1 MAQPPK
7 HEPSKPAGIPAKGHQ
22 KPAEAL
28 KSPETVLGRD
38 ADVKNAL
45 FGVQTPRIHT
55 PLNDLPSRGGELIDL
70 ASSLKVDLM
79 EWQKFALIHTHK
91 VKPDGRWATPVNTI
105 VVARQQGKSFLQ
117 LIRIMGGL
125 FLWDEKLQ
133 IGSAHR
139 LSTSLEQFRAMVQ
152 MIEGNDNLA
161 KQVKKI
167 RWQHGGEEIETMT
180 GNRFIVRAGGS
191 AARGVS
197 RPSTIH
203 LDELREMTDI
213 ESFASLR
220 YTLMAAANPMVMAY
234 TNAGD
239 SSSVVLN
246 GFRDRALASI
256 AGVDDDIGYF
266 EWSAPTD
273 EISVENARHSNPSM
287 GYLFHPD
294 NIKSVLN
301 DPPDVVMTE
310 VLCRWV
316 VAINS
321 AVDSAAWGNCLD
333 KAADLDPDKLT
344 WLAIDLSPDRRH
356 ASLVGAQKLGDEK
369 FVVKLLHTWTN
380 ELQLDD
386 KAIANELADYARKY
400 PTEYVLYSRKTSGAV
415 AARLAPAGI
424 PVFDMDNAYPQAC
437 DEMLSAINSGRLKHR
452 GQSQLSEEVLAAV
465 QLRRGDGGWIIGRRA
480 SKSVVC
486 GAVAVSL
493 VTHFATRPENDLD
506 IMVG

>member
-1 MAQPPK
+1 MTEK
-7 HEPSKPAGIPAKGHQ
+7 VIEGHQ
-22 KPAEAL
+22 TTQEGL
-28 KSPETVLGRD
+28 NRLETVLGRD
-38 ADVKNAL
+38 TEPVIPL

-70 ASSLKVDLM
+70 ASDLKVDLM
-79 EWQKFALIHTHK
+79 DWQKFALIHSHK

-105 VVARQQGKSFLQ
+105 VVARQNGKSFLQ
-117 LIRIMGGL
+117 LIRILGGL

-220 YTLMAAANPMVMAY
+220 YTLMAATNPMVMAY

-246 GFRDRALASI
+246 QFRDRALASI
-256 AGVDDDIGYF
+256 AGVEDDIGYF

-287 GYLFHPD
+287 GTLIHAD

-321 AVDSAAWGNCLD
+321 AVDSASWGNCLD

-356 ASLVGAQKLGDEK
+356 ASLVGAQKLGDDT
-369 FVVKLLHTWTN
+369 FVVKLLHTWAN

-386 KAIANELADYARKY
+386 KAIANELADYARRY
-400 PTEYVLYSRKTSGAV
+400 PTEYVLHSRKTSGAV

-424 PVFDMDNAYPQAC
+424 PIFDMDGAYPQAC

-452 GQSQLSEEVLAAV
+452 GQAQLSEEVLAAV
-465 QLRRGDGGWIIGRRA
+465 QLRRGDGGWVIGRRA
-480 SKSVVC
+480 SQSVVC
-486 GAVAVSL
+486 GAVAVAL
-493 VTHFATRPENDLD
+493 VTHFATRPDNDLD

>member
-1 MAQPPK
+1 M
-7 HEPSKPAGIPAKGHQ
+7 GI
-22 KPAEAL
+22 
-28 KSPETVLGRD
+28 S
-38 ADVKNAL
+38 
-45 FGVQTPRIHT
+45 TPRIHT

-70 ASSLKVDLM
+70 AADLGIELM
-79 EWQKFALIHTHK
+79 DWQKFALINTHK
-91 VKPDGRWATPVNTI
+91 IKPDGRWASPINCI
-105 VVARQQGKSFLQ
+105 VVARQNGKSFLQ
-117 LIRIMGGL
+117 QIRILGGL
-125 FLWDEKLQ
+125 FLWDEQLQ

-152 MIEGNDNLA
+152 IIEANDSLA

-167 RWQHGGEEIETMT
+167 RWQHGGEEIETMKGT
-180 GNRFIVRAGGS
+180 RFIVRAGGS

-220 YTLMAAANPMVMAY
+220 YTLMAASNPLVMAY

-239 SSSVVLN
+239 HSSVVLN
-246 GFRDRALASI
+246 DFRNRALARI
-256 AGVDDDIGYF
+256 AGADDEIGYF

-273 EISVENARHSNPSM
+273 EISVENARYSNPAM
-287 GYLFHPD
+287 GITIHPD

-301 DPPDVVMTE
+301 DPADVVMTE

-316 VAINS
+316 VAISS
-321 AVDSAAWGNCLD
+321 AVDATSWGNCMD
-333 KAADLDPDKLT
+333 KTVDLDPEKLT
-344 WLAIDLSPDRRH
+344 WLAVDLSPDRKH
-356 ASLVGAQKLGDEK
+356 ASLVGAQKLGDEN
-369 FVVKLLHTWTN
+369 FVVKLLHTWSN

-386 KAIANELADYARKY
+386 KAIANDLADYARKY
-400 PTEYVLYSRKTSGAV
+400 STEYVLYSRKTSAAV

-424 PVFDMDNAYPQAC
+424 AVFDMDSYYPQAC

-452 GQSQLSEEVLAAV
+452 GQSQLTEEMLSAV
-465 QLRRGDGGWIIGRRA
+465 QLRRGDGGWVIGRRA
-480 SKSVVC
+480 SQAVVC
-486 GAVAVSL
+486 GSVAVAL
-493 VTHFATRPENDLD
+493 ATHFATRPENDLD

>member
-1 MAQPPK
+1 MRTT
-7 HEPSKPAGIPAKGHQ
+7 EKPLKGHQ
-22 KPAEAL
+22 MPLEAL
-28 KSPETVLGRD
+28 NSPQSVLGRD
-38 ADVKNAL
+38 AEPKNPL
-45 FGVQTPRIHT
+45 IGVQTPRIHT

-70 ASSLKVDLM
+70 ATSLGIDLM

-91 VKPDGRWATPVNTI
+91 VKPDGRWASPVNTI
-105 VVARQQGKSFLQ
+105 VVARQNGKSFLQ
-117 LIRIMGGL
+117 LIRILGGL
-125 FLWDEKLQ
+125 FLWDENLQ

-152 MIEGNDNLA
+152 IIEKNDSLA

-167 RWQHGGEEIETMT
+167 RWQHGGEEIETIT

-220 YTLMAAANPMVMAY
+220 YTLMAATNPMVMAY

-239 SSSVVLN
+239 SSSIVLN
-246 GFRDRALASI
+246 QFRQRAIASI
-256 AGVDDDIGYF
+256 SGVADDIGYF

-287 GYLFHPD
+287 GRLIHED
-294 NIKSVLN
+294 NIRSVLN

-321 AVDSAAWGNCLD
+321 AVDATSWGNCLD
-333 KAADLDPDKLT
+333 KSADLDIDKLT
-344 WLAIDLSPDRRH
+344 WLAIDLSPDRKH
-356 ASLVGAQKLGDEK
+356 ASLVGAQKIGGEE
-369 FVVKLLHTWTN
+369 FVVKLLHTWQN
-380 ELQLDD
+380 DLQLDD
-386 KAIANELADYARKY
+386 KAIANDLADYARKY
-400 PTEYVLYSRKTSGAV
+400 PTEYVLYSRKTSAAV

-424 PVFDMDNAYPQAC
+424 PIFDMDGVYPQAC

-452 GQSQLSEEVLAAV
+452 GQSQLTEEMLSAV
-465 QLRRGDGGWIIGRRA
+465 QLRRGDGGWVIGRRA
-480 SKSVVC
+480 SQAVVC
-486 GAVAVSL
+486 GAVATAL

>member
-1 MAQPPK
+1 MT
-7 HEPSKPAGIPAKGHQ
+7 EPFPNDLNRSTDSTCDRNVLTGI
-22 KPAEAL
+22 
-28 KSPETVLGRD
+28 S
-38 ADVKNAL
+38 
-45 FGVQTPRIHT
+45 TPRIHT

-70 ASSLKVDLM
+70 ASSLKIDLM
-79 EWQKFALIHTHK
+79 EWQKFALINTHK
-91 VKPDGRWATPVNTI
+91 IKPDGRWASPINCI
-105 VVARQQGKSFLQ
+105 VVARQNGKSFLQ
-117 LIRIMGGL
+117 QIRILGGL
-125 FLWDEKLQ
+125 FLWDEQLQ

-152 MIEGNDNLA
+152 IIDGNDDLR

-167 RWQHGGEEIETMT
+167 RWQHGGEEIETLS

-220 YTLMAAANPMVMAY
+220 YTLMAASNPLVMAY

-239 SSSVVLN
+239 HSSVVLN
-246 GFRDRALASI
+246 DFRNRALARI
-256 AGVDDDIGYF
+256 AGAEDEIGYF

-273 EISVENARHSNPSM
+273 EISVENARYSNPAM
-287 GYLFHPD
+287 GITIHPD

-301 DPPDVVMTE
+301 DPADVVMTE

-316 VAINS
+316 VAISS
-321 AVDSAAWGNCLD
+321 AVDAASWGNCVD
-333 KAADLDPDKLT
+333 KISDLDPEKLT
-344 WLAIDLSPDRRH
+344 WLAIDLSPDRKH
-356 ASLVGAQKLGDEK
+356 ASLVGAQKLGDET
-369 FVVKLLHTWTN
+369 FVVKLLHTWSN

-386 KAIANELADYARKY
+386 KAIANDLADYARKY
-400 PTEYVLYSRKTSGAV
+400 STEYVLYSRKTSAAV

-424 PVFDMDNAYPQAC
+424 PVFDMDGFYPQAC

-452 GQSQLSEEVLAAV
+452 GQSQLTEEMLSAV
-465 QLRRGDGGWIIGRRA
+465 QLRRGDGGWVIGRRA
-480 SKSVVC
+480 SQAVVC
-486 GAVAVSL
+486 GAVATAL

>member
-1 MAQPPK
+1 MTEK
-7 HEPSKPAGIPAKGHQ
+7 VLEGHQ
-22 KPAEAL
+22 L
-28 KSPETVLGRD
+28 TQTGLNGLQTVLGRD
-38 ADVKNAL
+38 TEPVIPV

-70 ASSLKVDLM
+70 ASSLGIDLM
-79 EWQKFALIHTHK
+79 DWQKFALIHTHK

-105 VVARQQGKSFLQ
+105 VVARQNGKSFLQ
-117 LIRIMGGL
+117 LIRILGGL
-125 FLWDEKLQ
+125 FLWDENLQ

-152 MIEGNDNLA
+152 IIEKNDSLA

-167 RWQHGGEEIETMT
+167 RWQHGGEEIETLT

-220 YTLMAAANPMVMAY
+220 YTLMAATNPMVMAY

-246 GFRDRALASI
+246 QFRDRALASI
-256 AGVDDDIGYF
+256 AGVEDDIGYF

-287 GYLFHPD
+287 GTLIHAD

-321 AVDSAAWGNCLD
+321 AVDAASWGNCLD
-333 KAADLDPDKLT
+333 KSADLDIDKLT

-356 ASLVGAQKLGDEK
+356 ASLIGAQKIGGEQ
-369 FVVKLLHTWTN
+369 FVVKLLHTWQN
-380 ELQLDD
+380 DLQLDD
-386 KAIANELADYARKY
+386 KAIANDLADYARKY
-400 PTEYVLYSRKTSGAV
+400 PTEYVLYSRKTSAAV

-424 PVFDMDNAYPQAC
+424 PIFDMDGVYPQAC

-452 GQSQLSEEVLAAV
+452 GQAQLSEEVLAAV
-465 QLRRGDGGWIIGRRA
+465 QLRRGDGGWVIGRRA
-480 SKSVVC
+480 SQSVVC
-486 GAVAVSL
+486 GAVAVAL
-493 VTHFATRPENDLD
+493 ATHFATRPENDLD

>member
-1 MAQPPK
+1 MTETIPNDLNRATD
-7 HEPSKPAGIPAKGHQ
+7 STCDKP
-22 KPAEAL
+22 
-28 KSPETVLGRD
+28 VLM
-38 ADVKNAL
+38 
-45 FGVQTPRIHT
+45 GVSTPRIHT

-70 ASSLKVDLM
+70 ASSLKIDLM
-79 EWQKFALIHTHK
+79 EWQKFALINTHK
-91 VKPDGRWATPVNTI
+91 IKPDGRWASPINCI
-105 VVARQQGKSFLQ
+105 VVARQNGKSFLQ
-117 LIRIMGGL
+117 QIRILGGL
-125 FLWDEKLQ
+125 FLWNEQLQ

-152 MIEGNDNLA
+152 IIDGNDDLR

-167 RWQHGGEEIETMT
+167 RWQHGGEEIETIS

-220 YTLMAAANPMVMAY
+220 YTLMAASNPLVMAY

-239 SSSVVLN
+239 HSSVVLN
-246 GFRDRALASI
+246 DFRNRALARI
-256 AGVDDDIGYF
+256 AGAEDEIGYF

-273 EISVENARHSNPSM
+273 EISVENARYSNPAM
-287 GYLFHPD
+287 GITIHPD

-301 DPPDVVMTE
+301 DPADVVMTE

-321 AVDSAAWGNCLD
+321 AVDSASWGNCVD
-333 KAADLDPDKLT
+333 KTADLDPEKLT
-344 WLAIDLSPDRRH
+344 WLAIDLSPDRKH
-356 ASLVGAQKLGDEK
+356 ASLVGAQKLGDET
-369 FVVKLLHTWTN
+369 FVVKLLHTWSN

-386 KAIANELADYARKY
+386 KAIANDLADYARRY
-400 PTEYVLYSRKTSGAV
+400 STEYVLYSRKTSAAV

-424 PVFDMDNAYPQAC
+424 PVFDMDAAYPQSC

-452 GQSQLSEEVLAAV
+452 GQSQLTEEMLSAV
-465 QLRRGDGGWIIGRRA
+465 QLRRGDGGWVIGRRA
-480 SKSVVC
+480 SQAVVC
-486 GAVAVSL
+486 GAVATAL

>member
-1 MAQPPK
+1 MKTTEVAL
-7 HEPSKPAGIPAKGHQ
+7 KGHQ
-22 KPAEAL
+22 MPSEAL
-28 KSPETVLGRD
+28 NSPQTEMGRD
-38 ADVKNAL
+38 TDLENPL

-70 ASSLKVDLM
+70 ATSLGIELM
-79 EWQKFALIHTHK
+79 DWQKFALIHTHK
-91 VKPDGRWATPVNTI
+91 IKPDGRWASPVNTI
-105 VVARQQGKSFLQ
+105 VVARQNGKSFLQ
-117 LIRIMGGL
+117 LVRILGGL
-125 FLWDEKLQ
+125 FLWDENLQ

-152 MIEGNDNLA
+152 IIEKNDSLA

-167 RWQHGGEEIETMT
+167 RWQHGGEEIETIT

-220 YTLMAAANPMVMAY
+220 YTLMAATNPMVMAY

-246 GFRDRALASI
+246 QFRDRALASI
-256 AGVDDDIGYF
+256 AGVADDIGYF

-273 EISVENARHSNPSM
+273 EISVENARHANPSM
-287 GYLFHPD
+287 GRLIHAD

-321 AVDSAAWGNCLD
+321 AVDAASWGNCLD
-333 KAADLDPDKLT
+333 KSIDLDIDKLT
-344 WLAIDLSPDRRH
+344 WLAIDLSPDRKH
-356 ASLVGAQKLGDEK
+356 ASLVGAQKIGGEQ
-369 FVVKLLHTWTN
+369 FVVKLLHTWQN
-380 ELQLDD
+380 DLQLDD
-386 KAIANELADYARKY
+386 KAIANDLADYARKY
-400 PTEYVLYSRKTSGAV
+400 PTEYVLYSRKTSAAV

-424 PVFDMDNAYPQAC
+424 PIFDMDGVYPQAC

-465 QLRRGDGGWIIGRRA
+465 QLRRGDGGWVIGRRA
-480 SKSVVC
+480 SQSVVC
-486 GAVAVSL
+486 AAVAVAL
-493 VTHFATRPENDLD
+493 ATHFATRPENDLD

>member
-1 MAQPPK
+1 MTEK
-7 HEPSKPAGIPAKGHQ
+7 VLEGHQ
-22 KPAEAL
+22 TTQEGL
-28 KSPETVLGRD
+28 NGLQTVLGRD
-38 ADVKNAL
+38 AEVKIPL
-45 FGVQTPRIHT
+45 IGVQTPRIHT
-55 PLNDLPSRGGELIDL
+55 PLNDLPSRGHELIDL
-70 ASSLKVDLM
+70 ATDLKIELM
-79 EWQKFALIHTHK
+79 EWQKFALIHSHK
-91 VKPDGRWATPVNTI
+91 IKPDGRWATPVNTI
-105 VVARQQGKSFLQ
+105 VVARQNGKSFLQ
-117 LIRIMGGL
+117 LIRILGGL

-203 LDELREMTDI
+203 LDELREMNDI

-246 GFRDRALASI
+246 QFRDRALASI
-256 AGVDDDIGYF
+256 AGVEDDIGYF

-273 EISVENARHSNPSM
+273 EISVENARFSNPSM
-287 GYLFHPD
+287 GTLIHAD
-294 NIKSVLN
+294 NVRSVLN

-321 AVDSAAWGNCLD
+321 AVDAAAWGNCLD
-333 KAADLDPDKLT
+333 KSADLDIDKLT

-356 ASLVGAQKLGDEK
+356 ASLVGAQKLGEEK
-369 FVVKLLHTWTN
+369 FVVKLLHTWQN
-380 ELQLDD
+380 DLQLDD
-386 KAIANELADYARKY
+386 KAIANDLADYARKY
-400 PTEYVLYSRKTSGAV
+400 PTEYVLYSRKTSAAV

-424 PVFDMDNAYPQAC
+424 PIFDMDGVYPQAC

-452 GQSQLSEEVLAAV
+452 GQPQLSEEVLSAV
-465 QLRRGDGGWIIGRRA
+465 QLRRGDGGWVIGRRA
-480 SKSVVC
+480 SQSVVT

-493 VTHFATRPENDLD
+493 VSHFATRPENDLD

>member
-1 MAQPPK
+1 MTKTTSNDLETAGVTAGD
-7 HEPSKPAGIPAKGHQ
+7 KP
-22 KPAEAL
+22 
-28 KSPETVLGRD
+28 VLT
-38 ADVKNAL
+38 
-45 FGVQTPRIHT
+45 GVSTPRIHT

-70 ASSLKVDLM
+70 ASSLKIDLM
-79 EWQKFALIHTHK
+79 DWQKFALINTHK
-91 VKPDGRWATPVNTI
+91 IKPDGRWASPINCI
-105 VVARQQGKSFLQ
+105 VVARQNGKSFLQ
-117 LIRIMGGL
+117 QIRILGGL
-125 FLWDEKLQ
+125 FLWDEQLQ

-152 MIEGNDNLA
+152 IIDGNDDLR

-167 RWQHGGEEIETMT
+167 RWQHGGEEIETIS

-220 YTLMAAANPMVMAY
+220 YTLMAASNPLVMAY

-239 SSSVVLN
+239 HSSVVLN
-246 GFRDRALASI
+246 DFRNRALARI
-256 AGVDDDIGYF
+256 AGADDEIGYF

-273 EISVENARHSNPSM
+273 EISVENARYSNPAM
-287 GYLFHPD
+287 GITIHPD

-301 DPPDVVMTE
+301 DPADVVMTE

-316 VAINS
+316 VAISS
-321 AVDSAAWGNCLD
+321 AVDATSWGNCVD
-333 KAADLDPDKLT
+333 KTQDLDPEKIT
-344 WLAIDLSPDRRH
+344 WLAIDLSPDRKH
-356 ASLVGAQKLGDEK
+356 ASLVAAQKLGEEN
-369 FVVKLLHTWTN
+369 FVVKLLHTWSN

-386 KAIANELADYARKY
+386 KAIANDLADYARKY
-400 PTEYVLYSRKTSGAV
+400 STEFVLYSRKTSAAV

-424 PVFDMDNAYPQAC
+424 AVYDMDGFYPQAC

-452 GQSQLSEEVLAAV
+452 GQSQLTEEMLSAV
-465 QLRRGDGGWIIGRRA
+465 QLRRGDGGWVIGRRA
-480 SKSVVC
+480 SQAVVC
-486 GAVAVSL
+486 GAVATAL
-493 VTHFATRPENDLD
+493 VTHFATRPDNDLD

>member
-1 MAQPPK
+1 MT
-7 HEPSKPAGIPAKGHQ
+7 EPFPNDLNRATDSTWDKPVLTGI
-22 KPAEAL
+22 
-28 KSPETVLGRD
+28 S
-38 ADVKNAL
+38 
-45 FGVQTPRIHT
+45 TPRIHT

-70 ASSLKVDLM
+70 ASSLKIDLM
-79 EWQKFALIHTHK
+79 EWQKFALINTHK
-91 VKPDGRWATPVNTI
+91 IKPDGRWASPINCI
-105 VVARQQGKSFLQ
+105 VVARQNGKSFLQ
-117 LIRIMGGL
+117 QIRILGGL
-125 FLWDEKLQ
+125 FLWDEQLQ

-152 MIEGNDNLA
+152 IIDGNDDLR

-167 RWQHGGEEIETMT
+167 RWQHGGEEIETLS

-220 YTLMAAANPMVMAY
+220 YTLMAASNPLVMAY

-239 SSSVVLN
+239 HSSVVLN
-246 GFRDRALASI
+246 DFRNRALARI
-256 AGVDDDIGYF
+256 AGAEDEIGYF

-273 EISVENARHSNPSM
+273 EISVENARYSNPAM
-287 GYLFHPD
+287 GITIHPD

-301 DPPDVVMTE
+301 DPADVVMTE

-316 VAINS
+316 VAISS
-321 AVDSAAWGNCLD
+321 AVDAASWGNCVD
-333 KAADLDPDKLT
+333 KTSDLDPEKLT
-344 WLAIDLSPDRRH
+344 WLAIDLSPDRKH
-356 ASLVGAQKLGDEK
+356 ASLVGAQKLGDET
-369 FVVKLLHTWTN
+369 FVVKLLHTWSN

-386 KAIANELADYARKY
+386 KAIANDLADYARRY
-400 PTEYVLYSRKTSGAV
+400 STEYVLYSRKTSAAV

-424 PVFDMDNAYPQAC
+424 PVFDMDGFYPQAC

-452 GQSQLSEEVLAAV
+452 GQSQLTEEMLSAV
-465 QLRRGDGGWIIGRRA
+465 QLRRGDGGWVIGRRA
-480 SKSVVC
+480 SQAVVC
-486 GAVAVSL
+486 GAVATAL

>member
-1 MAQPPK
+1 MKTTEKA
-7 HEPSKPAGIPAKGHQ
+7 SKGHQ

-70 ASSLKVDLM
+70 ATDLKIDLM

-105 VVARQQGKSFLQ
+105 VVARQNGKSFLQ
-117 LIRIMGGL
+117 LIRILGGL

-246 GFRDRALASI
+246 AFRDRALASI

-287 GYLFHPD
+287 GTLIHAD

-356 ASLVGAQKLGDEK
+356 ASLVGAQKLGNEQ
-369 FVVKLLHTWTN
+369 FVIKLLHTWTN

-465 QLRRGDGGWIIGRRA
+465 QLRRGDGGWVIGRRA
-480 SKSVVC
+480 SQSVVC
-486 GAVAVSL
+486 GAVAVAL

>member
-1 MAQPPK
+1 MIEK
-7 HEPSKPAGIPAKGHQ
+7 VITGHQ
-22 KPAEAL
+22 PTEEAL
-28 KSPETVLGRD
+28 KRLETVLGRD
-38 ADVKNAL
+38 TDHENAL

-55 PLNDLPSRGGELIDL
+55 RLNDLPSRGHELVDL
-70 ASSLKVDLM
+70 ATSLKIELM
-79 EWQKFALIHTHK
+79 EWQKFALINSHK
-91 VKPDGRWATPVNTI
+91 VKPDGRWASPVNCI
-105 VVARQQGKSFLQ
+105 VVARQNGKSFLQ
-117 LIRIMGGL
+117 LIRILGGL
-125 FLWDEKLQ
+125 FLWDENLQ

-152 MIEGNDNLA
+152 IIEANESLA

-167 RWQHGGEEIETMT
+167 RWQHGGEEIETIT

-239 SSSVVLN
+239 SSSIVLN
-246 GFRDRALASI
+246 SFRDRALASI
-256 AGVDDDIGYF
+256 AGVEDEIGYF

-273 EISVENARHSNPSM
+273 EISVENARHANPSM
-287 GYLFHPD
+287 GTLIHAD

-301 DPPDVVMTE
+301 DPADVVMTE

-321 AVDSAAWGNCLD
+321 AVDSASWGNCLD
-333 KAADLDPDKLT
+333 KTVDLDVDKLT

-356 ASLVGAQKLGDEK
+356 ASLVGAQKLGDDN
-369 FVVKLLHTWTN
+369 FIVKLLHTWTN

-400 PTEYVLYSRKTSGAV
+400 PTQYVLYSRKTSGAV

-424 PVFDMDNAYPQAC
+424 AIFDMDGAYPQAC

-465 QLRRGDGGWIIGRRA
+465 QLRRGDGGWVIGRRA
-480 SKSVVC
+480 SQSVVC
-486 GAVAVSL
+486 GAVAVAL
-493 VTHFATRPENDLD
+493 ATHFATRPDNDLD

>member
-1 MAQPPK
+1 MTEKVIEGSQPT
-7 HEPSKPAGIPAKGHQ
+7 EEGSSR
-22 KPAEAL
+22 L
-28 KSPETVLGRD
+28 TTVLGRD
-38 ADVKNAL
+38 TEPL
-45 FGVQTPRIHT
+45 MGISTPRIHT
-55 PLNDLPSRGGELIDL
+55 PLNDLPSRGFELIDL
-70 ASSLKVDLM
+70 AADLKIDLM
-79 EWQKFALIHTHK
+79 PWQKFALEHTHK
-91 VKPDGRWATPVNTI
+91 VKPDGRWASPINCI
-105 VVARQQGKSFLQ
+105 VVARQNGKSFLQ
-117 LIRIMGGL
+117 QIRILGGL
-125 FLWDEKLQ
+125 FLWDEPLQ

-139 LSTSLEQFRAMVQ
+139 LSTSLEQFRSMVQ
-152 MIEGNDNLA
+152 IIEGSDNLA

-167 RWQHGGEEIETMT
+167 RWQHGGEEIETMS

-220 YTLMAAANPMVMAY
+220 YTLMAAQNPLVMAY

-239 SSSVVLN
+239 HSSVVLN
-246 GFRDRALASI
+246 DFRNRALAR
-256 AGVDDDIGYF
+256 IGGAADEIGFF

-273 EISVENARHSNPSM
+273 EISVENARHANPAM
-287 GYLFHPD
+287 GITIHPD

-301 DPPDVVMTE
+301 DPADVVMTE

-316 VAINS
+316 VAISS
-321 AVDSAAWGNCLD
+321 AVDAASWGNCVD
-333 KAADLDPDKLT
+333 KTVDLDPDKLT
-344 WLAIDLSPDRRH
+344 WLAIDLSPDRKH
-356 ASLVGAQKLGDEK
+356 ASLVAAQKLGNEQ
-369 FVVKLLHTWTN
+369 FVVKLLHTWSN

-386 KAIANELADYARKY
+386 KAIANDLADYARRY
-400 PTEYVLYSRKTSGAV
+400 ATEYVLYSRKTSGAV

-424 PVFDMDNAYPQAC
+424 AVFDMDGAYPQAC

-452 GQSQLSEEVLAAV
+452 GQSQLTEEMLSAV
-465 QLRRGDGGWIIGRRA
+465 QLRRGDGGWVIGRRA
-480 SKSVVC
+480 SQAVVC
-486 GAVAVSL
+486 GAVATAL

>member
-1 MAQPPK
+1 MTEK
-7 HEPSKPAGIPAKGHQ
+7 VIEGHQ
-22 KPAEAL
+22 KPADGL
-28 KSPETVLGRD
+28 NRLETVLGRD
-38 ADVKNAL
+38 TEGKNAL
-45 FGVQTPRIHT
+45 IGVQTPRIHT

-70 ASSLKVDLM
+70 ASSLKIDLL

-91 VKPDGRWATPVNTI
+91 VKPDGRWASPVNTI
-105 VVARQQGKSFLQ
+105 VVARQNGKSFLQ
-117 LIRIMGGL
+117 LIRILGGL
-125 FLWDEKLQ
+125 FLWDENLQ

-152 MIEGNDNLA
+152 IIEKNDSLA

-167 RWQHGGEEIETMT
+167 RWQHGGEEIELKSGT
-180 GNRFIVRAGGS
+180 RFIVRAGGS

-203 LDELREMTDI
+203 LDELRQMTDM

-220 YTLMAAANPMVMAY
+220 YTLMAAPNPMVMAY

-239 SSSVVLN
+239 SASVVLN
-246 GFRDRALASI
+246 SFRDRALASI

-273 EISVENARHSNPSM
+273 EISIENARHSNPSM
-287 GYLFHPD
+287 GTLIHAD
-294 NIKSVLN
+294 NVRSVLN

-356 ASLVGAQKLGDEK
+356 ASLCGAQKLGNEQ

-424 PVFDMDNAYPQAC
+424 PVFDMDNAYAQAC

-465 QLRRGDGGWIIGRRA
+465 QLRRGDGGWVIGRRA
-480 SKSVVC
+480 SQSVVC
-486 GAVAVSL
+486 GAVAVAL

>member
-1 MAQPPK
+1 M
-7 HEPSKPAGIPAKGHQ
+7 PS
-22 KPAEAL
+22 EAL
-28 KSPETVLGRD
+28 NSPQTEMGRD
-38 ADVKNAL
+38 TDLENPL

-70 ASSLKVDLM
+70 ATSLGIELM
-79 EWQKFALIHTHK
+79 DWQKFALIHTHK
-91 VKPDGRWATPVNTI
+91 IKPDGRWATPVNTI
-105 VVARQQGKSFLQ
+105 VVARQNGKSFLQ
-117 LIRIMGGL
+117 LIRILGGL
-125 FLWDEKLQ
+125 FLWDENLQ

-152 MIEGNDNLA
+152 IIEKNESLA

-167 RWQHGGEEIETMT
+167 RWQHGGEEIETIT

-220 YTLMAAANPMVMAY
+220 YTLMAATNPMVMAY

-246 GFRDRALASI
+246 QFRDRALASI
-256 AGVDDDIGYF
+256 AGVADDIGYF

-273 EISVENARHSNPSM
+273 EISVENARHANPSM
-287 GYLFHPD
+287 GRLIHAD

-321 AVDSAAWGNCLD
+321 AVDAASWGNCLD
-333 KAADLDPDKLT
+333 KSIDLDIDKLT
-344 WLAIDLSPDRRH
+344 WLAIDLSPDRKH
-356 ASLVGAQKLGDEK
+356 ASLVGAQKIGNEQ
-369 FVVKLLHTWTN
+369 FVVKLLHTWQN
-380 ELQLDD
+380 DLQLDD
-386 KAIANELADYARKY
+386 KAIANDLADYARKY
-400 PTEYVLYSRKTSGAV
+400 PTEYVLYSRKTSAAV

-424 PVFDMDNAYPQAC
+424 PIFDMDGVYPQAC

-465 QLRRGDGGWIIGRRA
+465 QLRRGDGGWVIGRRA
-480 SKSVVC
+480 SQSVVC
-486 GAVAVSL
+486 AAVAVAL
-493 VTHFATRPENDLD
+493 ATHFATRPENDLD

>member
-1 MAQPPK
+1 MTEK
-7 HEPSKPAGIPAKGHQ
+7 VLEGHQ
-22 KPAEAL
+22 PTQTGL
-28 KSPETVLGRD
+28 NGLQTVLGRD
-38 ADVKNAL
+38 TEPTFPVL
-45 FGVQTPRIHT
+45 GVQTPRIHT

-70 ASSLKVDLM
+70 ASSLGIELM

-105 VVARQQGKSFLQ
+105 VVARQNGKSFLQ
-117 LIRIMGGL
+117 LIRILGGL
-125 FLWDEKLQ
+125 FLWDENLQ

-152 MIEGNDNLA
+152 IIEKNDLLA

-167 RWQHGGEEIETMT
+167 RWQHGGEEIETLT

-220 YTLMAAANPMVMAY
+220 YTLMAATNPMVMAY

-246 GFRDRALASI
+246 QFRDRALASI
-256 AGVDDDIGYF
+256 AGVADDIGYF

-287 GYLFHPD
+287 GTLIHAD

-321 AVDSAAWGNCLD
+321 AVDAASWGNCLD
-333 KAADLDPDKLT
+333 KSADLDIDKLT

-356 ASLVGAQKLGDEK
+356 ASLVGAQKIGGEQ
-369 FVVKLLHTWTN
+369 FVVKLLHTWQN
-380 ELQLDD
+380 DLQLDD
-386 KAIANELADYARKY
+386 KAIANDLADYARKY
-400 PTEYVLYSRKTSGAV
+400 PTEYVLYSRKTSAAV

-424 PVFDMDNAYPQAC
+424 PIFDMDGVYPQAC

-452 GQSQLSEEVLAAV
+452 GQAQLSEEVLAAV
-465 QLRRGDGGWIIGRRA
+465 QLRRGDGGWVIGRRA
-480 SKSVVC
+480 SQSVVC
-486 GAVAVSL
+486 GAVAVAL
-493 VTHFATRPENDLD
+493 ATHFATRPENDLD

>member
-1 MAQPPK
+1 MT
-7 HEPSKPAGIPAKGHQ
+7 EPFSNDLNRATDSTCDKPVLTGI
-22 KPAEAL
+22 
-28 KSPETVLGRD
+28 S
-38 ADVKNAL
+38 
-45 FGVQTPRIHT
+45 TPRIHT

-70 ASSLKVDLM
+70 ASSLKIDLM
-79 EWQKFALIHTHK
+79 EWQKFALINTHK
-91 VKPDGRWATPVNTI
+91 IKPDGRWASPINCI
-105 VVARQQGKSFLQ
+105 VVARQNGKSFLQ
-117 LIRIMGGL
+117 QIRILGGL
-125 FLWDEKLQ
+125 FLWDEQLQ

-152 MIEGNDNLA
+152 IIDGNDDLR

-167 RWQHGGEEIETMT
+167 RWQHGGEEIETLS

-220 YTLMAAANPMVMAY
+220 YTLMAASNPLVMAY

-239 SSSVVLN
+239 HSSVVLN
-246 GFRDRALASI
+246 DFRNRALARI
-256 AGVDDDIGYF
+256 AGAEDEIGYF

-273 EISVENARHSNPSM
+273 EISVENARYSNPAM
-287 GYLFHPD
+287 GITIHPD

-301 DPPDVVMTE
+301 DPADVVMTE

-316 VAINS
+316 VAISS
-321 AVDSAAWGNCLD
+321 AVDAASWGNCVD
-333 KAADLDPDKLT
+333 KTSDLDPEKLT
-344 WLAIDLSPDRRH
+344 WLAIDLSPDRKH
-356 ASLVGAQKLGDEK
+356 ASLVGAQKLGDET
-369 FVVKLLHTWTN
+369 FVVKLLHTWSN

-386 KAIANELADYARKY
+386 KAIANDLADYARKY
-400 PTEYVLYSRKTSGAV
+400 STEYVLYSRKTSAAV

-424 PVFDMDNAYPQAC
+424 PVFDMDGFYPQAC

-452 GQSQLSEEVLAAV
+452 GQSQLTEEMLSAV
-465 QLRRGDGGWIIGRRA
+465 QLRRGDGGWVIGRRA
-480 SKSVVC
+480 SQAVVC
-486 GAVAVSL
+486 GAVATAL

>member
-1 MAQPPK
+1 MTEKVIEGQQPTK
-7 HEPSKPAGIPAKGHQ
+7 EGLKGLQ
-22 KPAEAL
+22 
-28 KSPETVLGRD
+28 TVLGRD
-38 ADVKNAL
+38 TEAVIPV

-55 PLNDLPSRGGELIDL
+55 PLNDLPSRGHELIDL
-70 ASSLKVDLM
+70 ASSLGIELM
-79 EWQKFALIHTHK
+79 DWQKFALIHTHK
-91 VKPDGRWATPVNTI
+91 VKPDGRWASPVNTI
-105 VVARQQGKSFLQ
+105 VVARQNGKSFLQ
-117 LIRIMGGL
+117 LIRILGGL
-125 FLWDEKLQ
+125 FLWDENLQ

-152 MIEGNDNLA
+152 IIEKNDSLA

-167 RWQHGGEEIETMT
+167 RWQHGGEEIETLT

-220 YTLMAAANPMVMAY
+220 YTLMAATNPMVMAY

-246 GFRDRALASI
+246 QFRDRALASI
-256 AGVDDDIGYF
+256 AGVEDDIGYF

-287 GYLFHPD
+287 GTLIHAD

-301 DPPDVVMTE
+301 DPADVVMTE

-316 VAINS
+316 IAINS
-321 AVDSAAWGNCLD
+321 AVDAASWGNCLD
-333 KAADLDPDKLT
+333 KSADLDIDKLT

-356 ASLVGAQKLGDEK
+356 ASLVGAQKLGNEN
-369 FVVKLLHTWTN
+369 FVVKLLHTWQN
-380 ELQLDD
+380 DLQLDD
-386 KAIANELADYARKY
+386 KAIANDLADYARKY
-400 PTEYVLYSRKTSGAV
+400 PTEYVLYSRKTSAAV

-424 PVFDMDNAYPQAC
+424 PIFDMDGVYPQAC

-465 QLRRGDGGWIIGRRA
+465 QLRRGDGGWVIGRRA
-480 SKSVVC
+480 SQSVVC
-486 GAVAVSL
+486 GAVAVAL